1 MFAALVSVMAPPP
14 EIELNVASFVILLMR
29 MKPGLSAESVT
40 RPDDEKAPVKSILP
54 SEPVVVVIETV
65 PAELKLVVPVTLP
78 ATSIATPPLP
88 ALTALSS
95 VLPVAF
101 RAIPPEAPEVTAT
114 PAEKTLAVLDA
125 VMLPPA
131 DSDASVFDSTEPV
144 KEIFST
150 ADAVRLP
157 DSMRTDLPDARLML
171 PVDVGVVPP
180 ATNVGVPSG
189 NLPASSTSE
198 PDRPRILALIAIF
211 LAARSVS
218 LFSDNQLTAL
228 ATVISP
234 SCVPVVPVVTITLPA
249 SSAATKADTA
259 RTELSPVASVP
270 VTLELLEVD
279 EIVRL

>member
-1 MFAALVSVMAPPP
+1 M
-14 EIELNVASFVILLMR
+14 LLMR
-29 MKPGLSAESVT
+29 IKPGLSAESVT
-40 RPDDEKAPVKSILP
+40 RPDDEKAPVRSIFP
-54 SEPVVVVIETV
+54 SEPVVLVIETV
-65 PAELKLVVPVTLP
+65 PPDMKLVVLVMLP
-78 ATSIATPPLP
+78 KMSIAMPPLP
-88 ALTALSS
+88 ALTAFSS

-101 RAIPPEAPEVTAT
+101 RAIAPAEPDVSAT
-114 PAEKTLAVLDA
+114 PAEKTLAVFDA

-131 DSDASVFDSTEPV
+131 VSDAAVFDSTEPV
-144 KEIFST
+144 KEIFWT

-171 PVDVGVVPP
+171 PVDC
-180 ATNVGVPSG
+180 AVPSG

-218 LFSDNQLTAL
+218 VFSDNQLTAL
-228 ATVISP
+228 LTVISP
-234 SCVPVVPVVTITLPA
+234 SCAPVVPVVTMTLPA
-249 SSAATKADTA
+249 SSALTKADTA

-270 VTLELLEVD
+270 VTLELLAVD